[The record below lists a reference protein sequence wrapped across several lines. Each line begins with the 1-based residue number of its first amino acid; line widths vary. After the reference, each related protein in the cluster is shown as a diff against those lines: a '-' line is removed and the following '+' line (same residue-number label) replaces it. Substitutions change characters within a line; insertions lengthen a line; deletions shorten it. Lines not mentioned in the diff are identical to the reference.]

1 MFDWDKHYDDVV
13 ASAPI
18 AVAPVARQPEPGSRL
33 TRWAGGVKAL
43 AGRWAMAGAVALCLG
58 AAGFGALL
66 VPPEAPGRW
75 YSAALGWSA
84 ARLGFDDPTMPAE
97 LLAYDQA
104 QYDNFRRGITRF
116 SNAEL
121 LDFLRVTQ
129 RELNGRNVMAAYTQ
143 DALFLTQREI
153 DRRGLTRPVSS
164 LGDAMRRS

>member
-13 ASAPI
+13 AT
-18 AVAPVARQPEPGSRL
+18 APVMVTPVAQPEPGSRW
-33 TRWAGGVKAL
+33 TRWAGGARAF

-58 AAGFGALL
+58 AAGFGALM
-66 VPPEAPGRW
+66 VPPGAPGRW
-75 YSAALGWSA
+75 YSAAMGWSA
-84 ARLGFDDPTMPAE
+84 VRLGLDDPTMPAE

-104 QYDNFRRGITRF
+104 QYDNFRRGIARF
-116 SNAEL
+116 SDAEL

-153 DRRGLTRPVSS
+153 DRRGLIRPLSS